1 MARVNTDR
9 SRLRRSVRCSVAFC
23 AALGAAG
30 LPSTAQAAPAHGA
43 SAAATFCKKI
53 PTAALSSD
61 FGTKGKLLAS
71 APSDLGEYD
80 CAFGKSLTDMQSQIG
95 IGYNPHLPGTV
106 AEHLEAIKHELG
118 GFVAKPYASIGG
130 TTYSWTATVTG
141 VKESGM
147 VSFKGLREYSVS
159 VNKTLPL
166 PALAR
171 MLGLVVGAA

>member
-1 MARVNTDR
+1 MARVTSGR
-9 SRLRRSVRCSVAFC
+9 PRLRRSVRCSLVFV
-23 AALGAAG
+23 AALGAGG
-30 LPSTAQAAPAHGA
+30 LSSTAQAAPAHPA

-61 FGTKGKLLAS
+61 FGTKVKLLAS
-71 APSDLGEYD
+71 APSALGEYD
-80 CAFGKSLTDMQSQIG
+80 CAFGKSLTDMASQIG

-106 AEHLEAIKHELG
+106 AEHLAAIKHELG

-147 VSFKGLREYSVS
+147 VSFNGLREYSVS
-159 VNKTLPL
+159 VNKRLPL
-166 PALAR
+166 PVLAR
-171 MLGLVVGAA
+171 ML